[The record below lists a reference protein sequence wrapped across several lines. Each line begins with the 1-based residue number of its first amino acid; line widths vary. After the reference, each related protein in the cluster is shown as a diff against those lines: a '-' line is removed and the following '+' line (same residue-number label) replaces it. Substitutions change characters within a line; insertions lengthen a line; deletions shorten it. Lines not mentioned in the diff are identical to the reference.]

1 MIWLKKIIAIL
12 AVSFVA
18 TSSNLNAD
26 ILDEIPAD
34 IRDFVYDPN
43 FMDPNQPLGE
53 SAYRNWKSERPKP
66 WTIGYASSYAGNLW
80 RKGVMERLYGDYL
93 PKMKEAGYLE
103 DIVVT
108 QSNLKDAVQIQQMR
122 QLTDQGVDALIVCC
136 SNPVALNPTIDYAYS
151 QGVPTASMTGY
162 LTSEYAI
169 STSVNYALTDIILHN
184 GLRSLLVE
192 REMW

>member
-1 MIWLKKIIAIL
+1 MNILYISKEDITMTLLKKLIAML
-12 AVSFVA
+12 AVSFIGVA
-18 TSSNLNAD
+18 SVNAD

-34 IRDFVYDPN
+34 IRDFVYDPD

-53 SAYRNWKSERPKP
+53 SVYRNWKSDRPLP

-93 PKMKEAGYLE
+93 PKMKEAGILN

-122 QLTDQGVDALIVCC
+122 QLTDQGVD
-136 SNPVALNPTIDYAYS
+136 
-151 QGVPTASMTGY
+151 
-162 LTSEYAI
+162 
-169 STSVNYALTDIILHN
+169 
-184 GLRSLLVE
+184 
-192 REMW
+192 